1 MGVVRPYVRG
11 SPLLS
16 AAASLCAGAHLL
28 LIAVVVLVCP
38 FSASADFSP
47 IGDHYKQTLIATSRY
62 HTCALTKTTDAG
74 VRCWGANN
82 FGQLGDATTA
92 DRTSPVEVLGLS
104 SGVIS
109 VGVGDVFSCA
119 LLSTGQVKCW
129 GSNNVGQ
136 LGNSGALPFEKSPVS
151 VLDGASALTGVQ
163 TLTVGRMHACVV
175 LTGGAAKC
183 WGGNASGQLGDGTSL
198 DSVVPNTVV
207 GYTTGVKMID
217 AGGLHTCLVTNP
229 FNEVFCFGNGFYG
242 QLGNYSTSNSS
253 VPVQAYGITTGVGVS
268 AGEDHSCARLS
279 TGNIKCWGRNAEGT
293 LGDGGSSVSY
303 IPVSTAVISG
313 DGRRVS
319 AGRHHTCATRAS
331 DGEVMCWGRG
341 AEGQVGDNTATQ
353 RNVPTTTSPSLKQA
367 YDISARGSHTCA
379 WIGECN
385 AMCWGDNTYGQL
397 GNGTNVSASA
407 PVAINV
413 CPANT
418 PTPTPTPTATPTSTS
433 TPQPDACSSAA
444 ACVPDDRLTT
454 PLDPKPPAINV
465 AASTSKKAVTINLGL
480 VRLGIPID
488 LARREALR
496 ARLSKFLKRKVTN
509 LSSTIRLLEVHLI
522 VSITKAP
529 AISTSSLNAYAVPTK
544 YRTETRGRRVTTRLA
559 AGSYVANITVRLR
572 DSRGR
577 TFVTGSTTGQ
587 TRFTVR

>member
-1 MGVVRPYVRG
+1 MVVRPYVLG
-11 SPLLS
+11 PPPLG
-16 AAASLCAGAHLL
+16 AAASLLAVARLL
-28 LIAVVVLVCP
+28 LIAAVVLVCP

-82 FGQLGDATTA
+82 FGQLGDGTSV
-92 DRTSPVEVLGLS
+92 DKTSPVEVTGLS

-109 VGVGDVFSCA
+109 VGVGDAFSCA

-129 GSNNVGQ
+129 GSNSVGQ
-136 LGNSGALPFEKSPVS
+136 LGNSGALSIQKTPVS

-175 LTGGAAKC
+175 LTGGSAKC

-207 GYTTGVKMID
+207 GYTTDVKMID
-217 AGGLHTCLVTNP
+217 AGGLHTCLTTNS
-229 FNEVFCFGNGFYG
+229 FNEVFCFGNNSSG
-242 QLGNYSTSNSS
+242 QLGDGSKVSSS
-253 VPVQAYGITTGVGVS
+253 VAVQVAGIFGAVGVS
-268 AGEDHSCARLS
+268 SGDNHSCARLNLG
-279 TGNIKCWGRNAEGT
+279 TVECWGSNTEGT
-293 LGDGGSSVSY
+293 LGDNSGSEQLT
-303 IPVSTAVISG
+303 PVGVLVIGG

-319 AGRHHTCATRAS
+319 AGRDHTCATRAS

-353 RNVPTTTSPSLKQA
+353 RNVPTNTSPSLKQA

-379 WIGECN
+379 WMGECS
-385 AMCWGDNTYGQL
+385 ARCWGNNTYGQL

-488 LARREALR
+488 LARREALQ

-509 LSSTIRLLEVHLI
+509 LSSAIRLLEVRLI

-529 AISTSSLNAYAVPTK
+529 AISTSSLNASAVPTK
-544 YRTETRGRRVTTRLA
+544 YRTETRSRRVTARLA
-559 AGSYVANITVRLR
+559 AGSYVANVTVRLR